1 MHKHVELV
9 VAFDSEV
16 NFVGSKFNNVLRKPF
31 IDFFVAANP
40 HENFKL
46 AVETATFQAGMQ
58 AGHRLEMNTLRNANM
73 ISGCGNKPSSK
84 SFEYV
89 HSIFRELQTIANENS
104 FASESDEKQA
114 IFRRMT
120 HLERHLVE
128 PNDAKRIEDREVHA
142 YSHVI

>member
-1 MHKHVELV
+1 
-9 VAFDSEV
+9 
-16 NFVGSKFNNVLRKPF
+16 
-31 IDFFVAANP
+31 
-40 HENFKL
+40 
-46 AVETATFQAGMQ
+46 MQ
-58 AGHRLEMNTLRNANM
+58 M

-89 HSIFRELQTIANENS
+89 HKIFRELQTIANENS
-104 FASESDEKQA
+104 FASESDEKRA

-142 YSHVI
+142 YSHVIKSSTYIIQNLCEIVANDQIGLKFVMLFNAFI